1 MDSSSGV
8 ILVTGGSQGIGA
20 ATCLLAA
27 QQGFAVGVNYR
38 ANAQAALNVVGTIR
52 AQGGQAV
59 AVQAD
64 VSSEADVEHLF
75 NTVED
80 KLGPVTALVNN
91 AGVLETQA
99 SITEISAARLRRVLD
114 TNVVGTFLCAAE
126 AVRRCAARNAA
137 PGLGIVNVSSRAAVL
152 GSPHEYVDYALS
164 KGAVDTFT
172 VGLAREVASLGIR
185 VNGVRPGIIDTDIH
199 TLGGET
205 GRVSR
210 LGPTLPLGRA
220 GTPEEVAACVLWLL
234 SDAASYVTGS
244 ILDVAGGR

>member
-1 MDSSSGV
+1 MNSSGGV
-8 ILVTGGSQGIGA
+8 ILVTGGSRGIGA

-27 QQGFAVGVNYR
+27 RQGFAVGVNYR
-38 ANAQAALNVVGTIR
+38 GNAQAALNVVGTIKAR
-52 AQGGQAV
+52 GGQAV
-59 AVQAD
+59 AIQAD
-64 VSSEADVEHLF
+64 VSSEADIERLF
-75 NTVED
+75 NTAEEV
-80 KLGPVTALVNN
+80 LGPVTALVNN

-99 SITEISAARLRRVLD
+99 RVTEISAARLRRVLD

-126 AVRRCAARNAA
+126 AIRRCANRNAE
-137 PGLGIVNVSSRAAVL
+137 PGLNIVNVSSRAAVL

-185 VNGVRPGIIDTDIH
+185 VNAVRPGIIDTDIH
-199 TLGGET
+199 ALGGEPA
-205 GRVSR
+205 RAAR

-234 SDAASYVTGS
+234 SDAAAYVTGS